1 MTPEEA
7 IETGIFNRLT
17 HATNGI
23 TVEAGKYCADQGGV
37 QKYQGDVDLTKESMI
52 EWARA
57 GVSEGP
63 IVLIVV
69 GEEVDYDTDYRET
82 AVGDYSVQLYFASA
96 NLRTTHEALEGDAG
110 SETRKPGIWQVKSDI
125 LDRLLNFGI
134 VQDANGTWFDPVWVV
149 RGRKI
154 AKEPHLVLYELI
166 MMARVAVIHGLV
178 PFSSL
183 DDLEGVDVTL
193 QKEPDAGTGEEFQ
206 VGIKVDVP

>member
-1 MTPEEA
+1 VSPEEA

-37 QKYQGDVDLTKESMI
+37 QKYQAQVDLTKESMI
-52 EWARA
+52 EWART
-57 GVSEGP
+57 GVAEGP
-63 IVLIVV
+63 IVMIVV
-69 GEEVDYDTDYRET
+69 GDEVEYDTDYRQT
-82 AVGDYSVQLYFASA
+82 AIGDYAVSLYIASA
-96 NLRTTHEALEGDAG
+96 NYRTSHEALEGDAG

-125 LDRLLNFGI
+125 LDRILNFGI
-134 VQDANGTWFDPVWVV
+134 VQDANSNWFDPAWVV
-149 RGRKI
+149 GGTMVARLRN
-154 AKEPHLVLYELI
+154 VSLYELR
-166 MMARVAVIHGLV
+166 MLARVAVIHSLV

-183 DDLEGVDVTL
+183 DDLEGLDVTL